1 MATPIGS
8 PRVPS
13 TVGSSLVTPAAR
25 DDVEPDD
32 GAHAPRCASHASLAR
47 SANASLRARALPAL
61 PFFSASAAFASHP
74 SSLLTDSLSCP
85 LSLRR
90 DPQGARALSDRGPP
104 ISDPASFRPPCP
116 DSYGPALGRGGSI
129 PITIAHGLSA
139 PPHNPGAT
147 IDAAGHSAPAHDN
160 GRRLAGPGPD
170 RAAINHALGPEA
182 SAHRLRC
189 FGCRWYSGRPHLEIL
204 RNGVSDIAETLEG
217 KIRDMWDHIQA
228 ELRSERTHQQHVS
241 DVARERRIADHATI
255 EDRFERMTM
264 AINER
269 LIEFDQRIFRLNED
283 RAGSISLEVQETIRI
298 I

>member
-1 MATPIGS
+1 MGPDGQG
-8 PRVPS
+8 PS
-13 TVGSSLVTPAAR
+13 
-25 DDVEPDD
+25 
-32 GAHAPRCASHASLAR
+32 
-47 SANASLRARALPAL
+47 
-61 PFFSASAAFASHP
+61 
-74 SSLLTDSLSCP
+74 
-85 LSLRR
+85 
-90 DPQGARALSDRGPP
+90 
-104 ISDPASFRPPCP
+104 ISDPASFRPPRP
-116 DSYGPALGRGGSI
+116 DSSGPDLGRGDG
-129 PITIAHGLSA
+129 PDATISA
-139 PPHNPGAT
+139 P
-147 IDAAGHSAPAHDN
+147 GHN

-170 RAAINHALGPEA
+170 GAAVHNALGPEA
-182 SAHRLRC
+182 SARVATDVLAIAQ
-189 FGCRWYSGRPHLEIL
+189 GVADTQADLEIL
-204 RNGVSDIAETLEG
+204 RNGVSDVAETLEG